1 MVEAEVAVLMAVME
15 DRPFLILLVMVVT
28 LAVVVLD
35 RALPLVEAAEAEVVY
50 PGSIAIQLVHL
61 LHIQ

>member
-1 MVEAEVAVLMAVME
+1 MAVLMAVME

-28 LAVVVLD
+28 LVAVVLD
-35 RALPLVEAAEAEVVY
+35 RALPLVELAEVEVVY
-50 PGSIAIQLVHL
+50 PGSTAIQLVHL